1 MIRKLLY
8 LILPF
13 ALGACGNVEQS
24 PGGETSAPET
34 AQAQQLNIVPF
45 PQSVTPAAGEL
56 TLSKEL
62 TVATDTNAPDSAAAL
77 LALLDQLDIQYSE
90 NDNAVINLK
99 LDPSLP
105 LGEEGYRLN
114 IDQNITLTAPTDAG
128 LFYGIQS
135 LKQLLPAAA
144 QAEYVLPKV
153 LIEDQ
158 PQYNWRGSMLDVARN
173 FIGVE
178 YLKQHIQR
186 MASFKLNKL
195 HLHLT
200 DDQGWRLE
208 IKSRPKL
215 TEVGGTTSVSG
226 NRGGFYTQ
234 AQMRELVAFAAR
246 HQIEIIPEID
256 LPGHTQAAIAAY
268 NDLACDDVVD
278 NPPQN
283 QCEDV
288 VGPARLAPYSGT
300 CVGFSALCSSKK
312 PDVVYTF
319 VEDVLR
325 EVADIFPSEYLHIG
339 GDEVLNEEADAFPD
353 FITKVDQIV
362 ASLDRKLLAW
372 EEASAGDIRGNS
384 LLQFWNDDYDI
395 APALEKG
402 IHLVLSPCSY
412 TYLDHGNY
420 DGQPDT
426 YTWCAKQGI
435 PLERVYSLTP
445 ESYQQV
451 VGVEAPMWSE
461 KVADDATADNRN
473 WPRLAAIAEVSWT
486 KQPQR
491 NYEAFTQ
498 RLSALRQHL
507 DKMGI
512 EYYRAPELSW
522 D

>member
-1 MIRKLLY
+1 MIKKLLY
-8 LILPF
+8 LILPL
-13 ALGACGNVEQS
+13 ALSACGNVEQN
-24 PGGETSAPET
+24 PGTTSAADT
-34 AQAQQLNIVPF
+34 AKVQEINIVPLPQSVEPAEGALTLGAQVTIATATEAPHSAEALRALLEQLNI
-45 PQSVTPAAGEL
+45 
-56 TLSKEL
+56 K
-62 TVATDTNAPDSAAAL
+62 
-77 LALLDQLDIQYSE
+77 YSE
-90 NDNAVINLK
+90 NDNAVIRLE
-99 LDPSLP
+99 LDPALA
-105 LGEEGYRLN
+105 LGEEGYQLS
-114 IDQNITLTAPTDAG
+114 IDQHVTLSAPTDAG
-128 LFYGIQS
+128 LFYAVQS
-135 LKQLLPAAA
+135 LKQLFPATA
-144 QAEYVLPKV
+144 QAEYALPRVQIK
-153 LIEDQ
+153 DQ
-158 PQYNWRGSMLDVARN
+158 PQYAWRGSMLDVARN
-173 FIGVE
+173 FLAVD

-200 DDQGWRLE
+200 DDQGWRIE
-208 IKSRPKL
+208 IKSWPKL
-215 TEVGGTTSVSG
+215 TEVGGATSVSG
-226 NRGGFYTQ
+226 NKGGFYTQ
-234 AQMRELVAFAAR
+234 QQMRELIAFADR
-246 HQIEIIPEID
+246 HQVEIIPEID

-268 NDLACDDVVD
+268 NELACSDVTD

-288 VGPARLAPYSGT
+288 TGPARLAPYSGT
-300 CVGFSALCSSKK
+300 CVGFSALCASEK
-312 PDVVYTF
+312 PDVVYSF
-319 VEDVLR
+319 VADVLA

-339 GDEVLNEEADAFPD
+339 GDEVLNEEAESFPD
-353 FITKVDQIV
+353 FITRVDQIV
-362 ASLDRKLLAW
+362 ASLDRKTLAW

-395 APALEKG
+395 APALAKG

-435 PLERVYSLTP
+435 PLERVYSLVP

-486 KQPQR
+486 NQPQR
-491 NYEAFTQ
+491 DYQAFTQ
-498 RLSALRQHL
+498 RLAALRAHL
-507 DKMGI
+507 DMMGI
-512 EYYRAPELSW
+512 QYYRAPDLGW